1 MESKLA
7 QNVTA
12 MITSTGASGIAV
24 ADRDGV
30 PLYTTGEISDMANV
44 GSLLMADAKN
54 MFPKGTKNKKNSY
67 PIVTLH
73 ASDGSKTTIAN
84 KHGET
89 VSIHFKK

>member
-7 QNVTA
+7 TNVSA
-12 MITSTGASGIAV
+12 MMASTNASGIAV

-30 PLYTTGEISDMANV
+30 PLHTTGEINDMANV
-44 GSLLMADAKN
+44 GSLLISDAKN
-54 MFPKGTKNKKNSY
+54 MFPKGTRNKKNSY

-73 ASDGSKTTIAN
+73 SSDGSKTTVAN